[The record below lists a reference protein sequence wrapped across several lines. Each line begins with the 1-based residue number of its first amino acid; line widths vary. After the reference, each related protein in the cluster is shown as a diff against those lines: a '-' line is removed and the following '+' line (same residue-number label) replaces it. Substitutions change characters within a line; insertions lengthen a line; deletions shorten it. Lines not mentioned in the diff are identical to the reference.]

1 MLERIRKYCRE
12 NSILSYGDKIVI
24 ACSGGADSLTL
35 VDVLL
40 KLQEEY
46 ALTLVVAHLDH
57 MFRGDASAA
66 DAKFVQEFCLAK
78 GIPCHMQQTD
88 VNIFAALHGLGS
100 EEAARI
106 VRYQFLR
113 KVASDL
119 GGAKIATGHH
129 KDDQAETILLHL
141 LRGAGSAG
149 ISGIRPINHDII
161 RPLLSVT
168 RKEIDLYCEQN
179 HFLPRIDQTNFED
192 CYTRNRIRLSLLP
205 KLKEEFNPSI
215 TDALCKTAQL
225 VGDEHDYVVE
235 SAKLHIK
242 KLLQKSQKNS
252 VIEKKD
258 FLSLHIA
265 LKREV
270 IRQIIIMKQGDL
282 KGVTFQHIEKM
293 IEIAEFGQVGAV
305 FILPSEIM
313 MKVSYNTLV
322 FSLDKGDHTSQEMNQ
337 FSEIVLDETM
347 RNDFFNITITARLLE
362 EYPQETGE
370 YSAVFDAEK
379 IYLPLFVR
387 ARENGDRFKPL
398 GMKGS
403 KKLKE
408 YFIDQKIERSD
419 RGKIPL
425 VCDQQGILWVV
436 GHRLSEVGKVTASTK
451 KFLQVIISG
460 RK

>member
-1 MLERIRKYCRE
+1 MLEKVKEYCRK
-12 NSILSYGDKIVI
+12 NSLLSYGEKIVI

-40 KLQEEY
+40 KLKEEY
-46 ALTLVVAHLDH
+46 ALSLVVAHLDH
-57 MFRGDASAA
+57 MFRGDDSAA

-78 GIPCHMQQTD
+78 SVPCFLQRTD
-88 VNIFAALHGLGS
+88 VKAFAALHGLGS

-113 KVASDL
+113 KVARDL

-168 RKEIDLYCEQN
+168 RKEIDLYCKQHN
-179 HFLPRIDQTNFED
+179 FLPRIDQTNFDD

-205 KLKEEFNPSI
+205 KIKEEFNPLI

-225 VGDEHDYVVE
+225 VGDEHAYVVE
-235 SAKLHIK
+235 NAKLYLRK
-242 KLLQKSQKNS
+242 SLQESQENR
-252 VIEKKD
+252 VIQRKD

-270 IRQIIIMKQGDL
+270 IRQIIVTIQGDL
-282 KGVTFQHIEKM
+282 KGITFQHIEKM

-322 FSLDKGDHTSQEMNQ
+322 FSLNKESHTTQELNQ
-337 FSEIVLDETM
+337 FSEIVLGDTLA
-347 RNDFFNITITARLLE
+347 NDFFNITITARLLE
-362 EYPQETGE
+362 DYPQETGK

-379 IYLPLFVR
+379 INLPLFVR

-419 RGKIPL
+419 RSKIPL
-425 VCDQQGILWVV
+425 ICDQQGILWVV
-436 GHRLSEVGKVTASTK
+436 GHRLSEVGKVTGSTK